1 MGLHVHRLQVQVV
14 LLHQTAQQ
22 GPVSAPSREQGAGAR
37 SPRVPQHHS
46 PAVHGSSACLTGGT
60 KAGVNPRTG
69 WTPGAQVPPTPP
81 PAPSGHARPSPC
93 DFPSWGQEAPLGA
106 GPRAWGRQGALPP
119 AVGRTHPLARMTPTT
134 TMTRA
139 KKQLALMPTSTT
151 SSAMRASRLRP
162 RLQSQWIPAAG
173 TGAGRQGVVSPR
185 EDPRPPPTPWPPTG
199 TGARWAGLDEEGPW
213 RGWRWGRSSTCSR
226 DQKGQ
231 ARQAQGAAKQAG
243 VRLRPGGHVQP
254 PADHAPLD
262 GTQGRR

>member
-1 MGLHVHRLQVQVV
+1 MHRLQVQVV

-106 GPRAWGRQGALPP
+106 GPRARGRQGALPP